1 MSEKTYYPQIPGT
14 VWWGV
19 RNLLQLKPTANFD
32 ARLLATQLGVQ
43 EVAAKAYLKQL
54 VSVGIIDENGR
65 ATDLANRW
73 RHNETYLEAADGILQ
88 SVYPESLL
96 LACPPGEI
104 EREKVVSWFMM
115 DGLGKGSAGNRAAT
129 YILLASREPQDATSS
144 VSTPA
149 KPEKPKKTTR
159 TKPATAQAQ
168 KNSETSDKVVSSMPA
183 EKAPQ
188 HSSAAFPL
196 NVNLQIHISADASG
210 DQIDQIF
217 KSMRTYLY
225 DN

>member
-1 MSEKTYYPQIPGT
+1 MSERTYYPQIPVT

-19 RNLLQLKPTANFD
+19 RKLLQLKPSANFD
-32 ARLLATQLGVQ
+32 ARLLATQLEVQ

-54 VSVGIIDENGR
+54 VSVGIIDDDGR
-65 ATDLANRW
+65 ATSLANKW
-73 RHNETYLEAADGILQ
+73 RHNETYLEAADAILD

-129 YILLASREPQDATSS
+129 YILLASREPQGDSTSAS
-144 VSTPA
+144 SPSKSDKPLKAQRA
-149 KPEKPKKTTR
+149 KPNETESANE
-159 TKPATAQAQ
+159 TKS
-168 KNSETSDKVVSSMPA
+168 SEVIRSNKIDSN
-183 EKAPQ
+183 APQ
-188 HSSAAFPL
+188 QSSTAFPL
-196 NVNLQIHISADASG
+196 NVNLQIHISADATG

-225 DN
+225 DS